1 WHQRSYR
8 VRAGDRA
15 TQIAGPAFDASVWEI
30 WPYLAAGATL
40 CIPEPEIRS
49 APARLVPWLVSR
61 SVDVSFLP
69 TPLAELTLAE
79 PWPSG
84 SALRAVLTGGEQL
97 HRRPSP
103 GLGFELVNHYGP
115 TENTVVATCGRVAPA
130 FERTDTPDVGR
141 PIANVRVY
149 LLDRALRPVPASSS
163 GELCIGGG
171 GLARGYLNRPGL
183 TAECFLP
190 DPLSGDPLAGNGGG
204 RLYRTGDL
212 ARYRADGT
220 IEFLGRIDHQVKIR
234 GFRIEL
240 GEIEAVLGRHPAV
253 REAVVLARDDGPG
266 SAPRSEKRLVAYLV
280 AGEAAGAEIA
290 ELRRYLKRQL
300 PEYMV
305 PEAWV
310 ELGELPLTPNGKV

>member
-1 WHQRSYR
+1 
-8 VRAGDRA
+8 A

-49 APARLVPWLVSR
+49 APARLVSWLVSR

-69 TPLAELTLAE
+69 TPLAELALAE

-97 HRRPSP
+97 HRRPAP
-103 GLGFELVNHYGP
+103 GLGFELINHYGP

-130 FERTDTPDVGR
+130 CERTDTPDVGR
-141 PIANVRVY
+141 PIDGVRVY
-149 LLDRALRPVPASSS
+149 LLDRSLRPVPPAAA
-163 GELCIGGG
+163 GELMIGGG
-171 GLARGYLNRPGL
+171 GLARGYLDRPGL
-183 TAECFLP
+183 TAECFVP
-190 DPLSGDPLAGNGGG
+190 DPFCDDALAAAGG

-240 GEIEAVLGRHPAV
+240 GE
-253 REAVVLARDDGPG
+253 
-266 SAPRSEKRLVAYLV
+266 
-280 AGEAAGAEIA
+280 
-290 ELRRYLKRQL
+290 
-300 PEYMV
+300 
-305 PEAWV
+305 
-310 ELGELPLTPNGKV
+310 